1 MGDRVLIVDDDPAI
15 CKLLVKVM
23 AANDLE
29 AVVAGSG
36 EQAMVLL
43 EQESFDAILLD
54 INMDGLDGFDVLK
67 RLRGKG
73 IDTPVMIVSGRS
85 EDFDSLYGLS
95 LGADDY
101 VTKPFRPL
109 VLGAKVVALIR
120 RTKNRAAP
128 AVPFPGTAGRCVF
141 SKGKRS

>member
-54 INMDGLDGFDVLK
+54 INMDGLDGFDVLSAFGA
-67 RLRGKG
+67 R
-73 IDTPVMIVSGRS
+73 VS
-85 EDFDSLYGLS
+85 
-95 LGADDY
+95 
-101 VTKPFRPL
+101 
-109 VLGAKVVALIR
+109 IR
-120 RTKNRAAP
+120 R
-128 AVPFPGTAGRCVF
+128 
-141 SKGKRS
+141 

>member
-95 LGADDY
+95 LGADD
-101 VTKPFRPL
+101 
-109 VLGAKVVALIR
+109 
-120 RTKNRAAP
+120 
-128 AVPFPGTAGRCVF
+128 
-141 SKGKRS
+141 

>member
-43 EQESFDAILLD
+43 GA
-54 INMDGLDGFDVLK
+54 
-67 RLRGKG
+67 GK
-73 IDTPVMIVSGRS
+73 
-85 EDFDSLYGLS
+85 L
-95 LGADDY
+95 
-101 VTKPFRPL
+101 
-109 VLGAKVVALIR
+109 
-120 RTKNRAAP
+120 
-128 AVPFPGTAGRCVF
+128 
-141 SKGKRS
+141 